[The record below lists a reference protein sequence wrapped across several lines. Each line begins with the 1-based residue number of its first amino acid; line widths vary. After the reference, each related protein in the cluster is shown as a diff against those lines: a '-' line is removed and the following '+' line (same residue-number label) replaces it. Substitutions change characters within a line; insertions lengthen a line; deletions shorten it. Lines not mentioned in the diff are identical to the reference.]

1 MSPTPG
7 TPQSPNAKP
16 DVDSAAKPT
25 MTELLRQTGP
35 RGFGTYS
42 SDQRYQEIFEDD
54 AESAPGHRS
63 GSMGGSYQQPF
74 SGAYTTSQ
82 QPYEDTVVFFH
93 HCKKGIRFSV
103 QANTKT
109 FIVLVVIF
117 IGLMNSP
124 GLGEML
130 NNVLRIFINAR

>member
-1 MSPTPG
+1 MSSTTG
-7 TPQSPNAKP
+7 TPQSTKAKP
-16 DVDSAAKPT
+16 DVDTAAKPT

-54 AESAPGHRS
+54 SESAPGYRT
-63 GSMGGSYQQPF
+63 GSTGGSYQQPF
-74 SGAYTTSQ
+74 SGAYTGQ
-82 QPYEDTVVFFH
+82 QTYEDTVVFFH

-109 FIVLVVIF
+109 FIVLLAIF

-124 GLGEML
+124 GIGELL
-130 NNVLRIFINAR
+130 NNVLRIFLNAR